1 MTFIKE
7 LKSRGHSPRS
17 GQRPGKAQLTPA
29 CAKSVRA
36 PRVLQFKRESRVPL
50 HTGRGLHGLN
60 FEESPERT
68 EQWACRVLAGAE
80 EPGGPEMPGE
90 PRRLHTGRTTPR
102 RRLQTNPGAR
112 VSNNQPGTVTHVT
125 RQIRTIPCTQNKDR
139 GPWKREMKH
148 VLLHGKD

>member
-80 EPGGPEMPGE
+80 EPGGPEMPGSQGGC
-90 PRRLHTGRTTPR
+90 T
-102 RRLQTNPGAR
+102 QGAR
-112 VSNNQPGTVTHVT
+112 HPGGGYRLIQELVSVTTSQALSLMSPG
-125 RQIRTIPCTQNKDR
+125 R
-139 GPWKREMKH
+139 
-148 VLLHGKD
+148 